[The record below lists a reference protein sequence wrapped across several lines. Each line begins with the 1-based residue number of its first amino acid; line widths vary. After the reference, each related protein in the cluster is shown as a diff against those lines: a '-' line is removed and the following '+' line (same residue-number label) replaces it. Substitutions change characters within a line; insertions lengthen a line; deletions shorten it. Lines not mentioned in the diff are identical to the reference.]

1 MWHSWRIVPTI
12 QELVQQDAFLLDTP
26 YMSPFCTGLLYSIG
40 PNLELR
46 RILCLLSWL
55 LHQICRFPFDQ
66 KVETDSTDIEHVHY
80 WMQLAIFGRDPK
92 SAVVSFLE
100 RQEFGKKQNQNQ
112 NKTQTGLIVLFSRAV
127 LAVSAEHRKKKSL
140 VWFKNGDHSHGFQI
154 QWLTFLDSKMV
165 PQNVTAAQCEHGCT
179 AHRTQLQPPLL
190 PFPPI

>member
-1 MWHSWRIVPTI
+1 MQVQHRYETMERRKTGIIIMTYTWHSWRIVPTI

-55 LHQICRFPFDQ
+55 LHQICCFPFDQ
-66 KVETDSTDIEHVHY
+66 KVETDSTDIEYVHY

-112 NKTQTGLIVLFSRAV
+112 N
-127 LAVSAEHRKKKSL
+127 
-140 VWFKNGDHSHGFQI
+140 
-154 QWLTFLDSKMV
+154 
-165 PQNVTAAQCEHGCT
+165 QNSNRFNCVV
-179 AHRTQLQPPLL
+179 
-190 PFPPI
+190 